1 MDSNTIYLVL
11 NYECREPE
19 TRMAERFWYTI
30 QWSVQNVK
38 TNDVNS
44 GTL

>member
-30 QWSVQNVK
+30 QMERAERQNK
-38 TNDVNS
+38 
-44 GTL
+44 